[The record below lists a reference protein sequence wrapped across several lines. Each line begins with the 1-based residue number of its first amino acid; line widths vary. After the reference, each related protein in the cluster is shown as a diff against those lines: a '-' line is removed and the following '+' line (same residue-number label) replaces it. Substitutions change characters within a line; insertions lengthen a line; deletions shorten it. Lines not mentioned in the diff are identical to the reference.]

1 MNLRIFVGHDSKYMQ
16 ATKTCMQSIY
26 NHYPEADITYLN
38 KAQLKKLKIYGRKD
52 VEGESTE
59 FSFTRFYCPMI
70 MHYEGISIFCDNDF
84 LWKTDI
90 REVIKYLS
98 DKPMAV
104 VKHEDYDVLE
114 DKMGGKKNKS
124 YPKKNW
130 SSLMVFNNR
139 RMKRLLT
146 KEYLDNASPA
156 QLHEFHYLNEN
167 NIGSIPKEYNCL
179 VGHYD
184 CDNAKALHYTNGG
197 PWLEGYEDCHKSE
210 EWWKVYN
217 NL

>member
-1 MNLRIFVGHDSKYMQ
+1 MRIFIGHDSRYKQ
-16 ATKTCMQSIY
+16 ASKVCKQSILNY
-26 NHYPEADITYLN
+26 WPEADITYLD
-38 KAQLKKLKIYGRKD
+38 KAKLKEIGMYSRKD
-52 VEGESTE
+52 VDGESTE

-70 MHYEGISIFCDNDF
+70 MHYEGVSIFCDNDF

-90 REVIKYLS
+90 REVIKYLG
-98 DKPMAV
+98 DKAMAV
-104 VKHEDYDVLE
+104 VKHEDYNVLE

-130 SSLMVFNNR
+130 SSLMVFNNEK
-139 RMKRLLT
+139 MKKLLT

-210 EWWKVYN
+210 EWWKVYKS
-217 NL
+217 L

>member
-38 KAQLKKLKIYGRKD
+38 KAQLKELKIYGRED

-70 MHYEGISIFCDNDF
+70 MHYEGVSIFCDNDF

-90 REVIKYLS
+90 REVIKYLG
-98 DKPMAV
+98 DKAMAV
-104 VKHEDYDVLE
+104 VKHEDYNVLE

-130 SSLMVFNNR
+130 SSLMVFNNEK
-139 RMKRLLT
+139 MKKLLT

-210 EWWKVYN
+210 EWWKVYKS
-217 NL
+217 L

>member
-38 KAQLKKLKIYGRKD
+38 KAQLKELKIYGRED
-52 VEGESTE
+52 VKGESTE

-70 MHYEGISIFCDNDF
+70 MHYEGVSIFCDNDF

-90 REVIKYLS
+90 REVIKYLG
-98 DKPMAV
+98 DKAMAV
-104 VKHEDYDVLE
+104 VKHEDYNVLE

-130 SSLMVFNNR
+130 SSLMVFNNEK
-139 RMKRLLT
+139 MKKLLT

-210 EWWKVYN
+210 EWWKVYKS
-217 NL
+217 L

>member
-38 KAQLKKLKIYGRKD
+38 KAQLKELKIYGRED

-70 MHYEGISIFCDNDF
+70 MHYEGVSIFCDNDF

-90 REVIKYLS
+90 REVIIYLG
-98 DKPMAV
+98 DKAMAV
-104 VKHEDYDVLE
+104 VKHEDYNVLE

-130 SSLMVFNNR
+130 SSLMVFNNEK
-139 RMKRLLT
+139 MKKLLT

-210 EWWKVYN
+210 EWWKVYKS
-217 NL
+217 L

>member
-1 MNLRIFVGHDSKYMQ
+1 MQ

-38 KAQLKKLKIYGRKD
+38 KAQLKELKIYGRED

-70 MHYEGISIFCDNDF
+70 MHYEGVSIFCDNDF

-90 REVIKYLS
+90 REVIKYLG
-98 DKPMAV
+98 DKAMAV
-104 VKHEDYDVLE
+104 VKHEDYNVLE

-130 SSLMVFNNR
+130 SSLMVFNNEK
-139 RMKRLLT
+139 MKKLLT

-210 EWWKVYN
+210 EWWKVYKS
-217 NL
+217 L